1 MVISMALTQI
11 QQIQVN
17 KQVDMILHAPG
28 SQVLEKQQLEMA
40 LVFDMSADREYLKS
54 TTTDI
59 VTTLKRH
66 DKIFQNVRCNAVK
79 WSDKLTTEIMP
90 MSFIQMGKPFAED
103 SANIRVDNLPKLDD
117 LCAYLK
123 LFHARSKC
131 IIVITEGKYTI
142 EDRKK
147 LIESLNPFLKSKILF
162 VTPEKM
168 FMGREFILGR

>member
-1 MVISMALTQI
+1 MGLSQI

-40 LVFDMSADREYLKS
+40 FVFDMSADKEYLKS

-66 DKIFQNVRCNAVK
+66 DKIFQNVRCNVIR
-79 WSDKLTTEIMP
+79 WEEKLSTEVMP

-103 SANIRVDNLPKLDD
+103 KAGALVDKVALLEE
-117 LCAYLK
+117 LCSYLK

-131 IIVITEGKYTI
+131 IIVVTEGNYVT

-147 LIESLNPFLKSKILF
+147 LIDALNPFLKSKILF
-162 VTPEKM
+162 VTPDKM

>member
-1 MVISMALTQI
+1 MALSQI

-40 LVFDMSADREYLKS
+40 LVFDMSSDVEYLKS
-54 TTTDI
+54 TTTD
-59 VTTLKRH
+59 VVMTLKRH
-66 DKIFQNVRCNAVK
+66 DKIFQNVRCNVVK
-79 WSDKLTTEIMP
+79 WSDRLTTEIMP
-90 MSFIQMGKPFAED
+90 MSFIQMGKPFSEEKD
-103 SANIRVDNLPKLDD
+103 VVTVDNPPVLEE

-131 IIVITEGKYTI
+131 IIVVTDGNYEIR
-142 EDRKK
+142 DRKK

>member
-1 MVISMALTQI
+1 MALTQI

-28 SQVLEKQQLEMA
+28 SQVMEKQQLEMA
-40 LVFDMSADREYLKS
+40 LVFDMSADMEFLKS

-66 DKIFQNVRCNAVK
+66 DKIFQNVRCNVVK

-90 MSFIQMGKPFAED
+90 MSFIQMGKPFTEEKD
-103 SANIRVDNLPKLDD
+103 TNMVDNRPALEE

-131 IIVITEGKYTI
+131 IIVVTDGNYEIK
-142 EDRKK
+142 DRKK
-147 LIESLNPFLKSKILF
+147 LIEALNPFLKSKILF
-162 VTPEKM
+162 VTPKEM
-168 FMGREFILGR
+168 FMGREFIFGR

>member
-1 MVISMALTQI
+1 MSLSQI
-11 QQIQVN
+11 QQMQVN

-40 LVFDMSADREYLKS
+40 LVFDMSSDMEYLKS
-54 TTTDI
+54 TTTDV

-66 DKIFQNVRCNAVK
+66 DKIFQNVRCNVVK
-79 WSDKLTTEIMP
+79 WSDKLTTDIMP
-90 MSFIQMGKPFAED
+90 MSFIQMGKPFAEEKD
-103 SANIRVDNLPKLDD
+103 VITVDNPPVLEE

-131 IIVITEGKYTI
+131 IIVITDGNYDIK
-142 EDRKK
+142 DRKK

-162 VTPEKM
+162 ITPKEM
-168 FMGREFILGR
+168 FMGREFIMGR

>member
-1 MVISMALTQI
+1 MSLSQI
-11 QQIQVN
+11 QQMQVN

-40 LVFDMSADREYLKS
+40 FVFDMSADKEYLSSVTK
-54 TTTDI
+54 DI

-66 DKIFQNVRCNAVK
+66 DKIFQNVRCNVVRWEEK
-79 WSDKLTTEIMP
+79 VSTEVMP
-90 MSFIQMGKPFAED
+90 MSFIQMGKPFTE
-103 SANIRVDNLPKLDD
+103 DNLADAVDKKALLEE

-131 IIVITEGKYTI
+131 IIVITEGNYVI

-147 LIESLNPFLKSKILF
+147 LIDALNPFLKSKILF
-162 VTPEKM
+162 VTPDKM